1 MVQLHDSRGNRA
13 AGPAAAAGPIGQA
26 RHRATSALVAGA
38 ACAALFA
45 APAAVQAQA
54 NAKPPQ
60 AQAWIDVATF
70 SGMGMPAGGAAANP
84 MAALGALF
92 GGGVGGAKNNFG
104 NSQAG
109 SAGRWV
115 DVTLLSRN
123 NPSLADAQQAVP
135 TGFLPSPLKLQAPKD
150 GRKAPD
156 NEDAV
161 IEADVERPRGKL
173 LLYWG
178 CGSTV
183 RAGQPKVLDMAS
195 ASTADMA
202 KFFVSRRATQRGTH
216 SAVGRPVW
224 PSVADPRMLPAAAML
239 AGEHAFSGNGVPDG
253 FRFQIPAL
261 QELMPPL
268 DLKTLD
274 VGGVVE
280 LSWTAAPTARAYF
293 AAGMAAGVKD
303 EMVLWTSS
311 ELPDTGFGLTDY
323 QTNAAV
329 DRWLKEKVLL
339 APATTR
345 CSVPKGVFSAEG
357 AMLRLIGYGNELTLV
372 HPPRPADP
380 KATWEPVWALKLR
393 VKSVASS
400 MLGMPEMGDMDKSA
414 EGRPSTSGDAEPK
427 DKKPSAFDILRGV
440 LGR

>member
-26 RHRATSALVAGA
+26 RHRATSALVVGA

-202 KFFVSRRATQRGTH
+202 KFFVSRRATQRGT
-216 SAVGRPVW
+216 
-224 PSVADPRMLPAAAML
+224 
-239 AGEHAFSGNGVPDG
+239 
-253 FRFQIPAL
+253 
-261 QELMPPL
+261 
-268 DLKTLD
+268 
-274 VGGVVE
+274 GGHR
-280 LSWTAAPTARAYF
+280 SQRAR
-293 AAGMAAGVKD
+293 
-303 EMVLWTSS
+303 
-311 ELPDTGFGLTDY
+311 
-323 QTNAAV
+323 
-329 DRWLKEKVLL
+329 
-339 APATTR
+339 
-345 CSVPKGVFSAEG
+345 
-357 AMLRLIGYGNELTLV
+357 
-372 HPPRPADP
+372 
-380 KATWEPVWALKLR
+380 
-393 VKSVASS
+393 
-400 MLGMPEMGDMDKSA
+400 
-414 EGRPSTSGDAEPK
+414 
-427 DKKPSAFDILRGV
+427 
-440 LGR
+440 